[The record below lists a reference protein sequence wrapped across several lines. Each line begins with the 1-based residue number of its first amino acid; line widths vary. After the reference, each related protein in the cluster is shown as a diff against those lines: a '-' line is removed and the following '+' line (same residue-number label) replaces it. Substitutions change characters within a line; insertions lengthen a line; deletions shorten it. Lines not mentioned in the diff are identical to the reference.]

1 MFPNLH
7 KKSMPNRYFYA
18 MNLFYRCILL
28 LILTG
33 MVTVGCDSPGGKGSR
48 HHGKADVQASAE
60 NSAHLRPDLFIAGP
74 GTLDGCV
81 GLYTYDSL
89 NIATENLDVDKGE
102 KIFATKASSF
112 AFLRIH
118 NHNITLQYDHAGS
131 GVADKNTTREVY
143 RGGDYT
149 AILVTHKLQAQGE
162 TIIIAGTLEIIRGTQ
177 HFRVKIKGVSGC

>member
-1 MFPNLH
+1 
-7 KKSMPNRYFYA
+7 MPNPYFYA

-33 MVTVGCDSPGGKGSR
+33 VTIAGCDGPGGKASH
-48 HHGKADVQASAE
+48 HHGKADVPASAE
-60 NSAHLRPDLFIAGP
+60 NSANLRPDLFVAGP

-89 NIATENLDVDKGE
+89 NIATGSLDVDKGE
-102 KIFATKASSF
+102 KIFATKTTSF

-131 GVADKNTTREVY
+131 GPVDKNTVREVY
-143 RGGDYT
+143 RGGEYT
-149 AILVTHKLQAQGE
+149 AILVVHSLQAEGE

-177 HFRVKIKGVSGC
+177 HFKVKVKGVSGC